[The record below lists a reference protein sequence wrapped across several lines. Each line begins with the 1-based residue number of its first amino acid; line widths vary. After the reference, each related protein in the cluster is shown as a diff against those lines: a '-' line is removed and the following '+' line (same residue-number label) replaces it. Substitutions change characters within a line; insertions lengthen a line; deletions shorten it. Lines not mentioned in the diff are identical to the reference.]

1 MTSLQEMPWFA
12 QIEPF
17 AHHPGLGALVG
28 YVLGCF
34 TTGYY
39 LVRWKTGQDIREIG
53 SGSCG
58 ARNVGRQLGKTGFIL
73 IVLGDFWKGA
83 AAVLITNW
91 LTGGNEIAILLS
103 ILGVVAGHIWPIQI
117 GFRGGKGVATCL
129 GALSFFSFYLVL
141 SYGVLASI
149 GMIITRKS
157 VIPGL
162 IAFALLPAIAYF
174 LHLDPMALAAISVL
188 ASIILTAH
196 YRNVIQEI
204 NQLFARQPDI
214 AAQTKAESTK
224 S

>member
-1 MTSLQEMPWFA
+1 MPWFG

-28 YVLGCF
+28 YMLGCF

-39 LVRWKTGQDIREIG
+39 LVRWKTGQDIRLIG
-53 SGSCG
+53 SGSSG
-58 ARNVGRQLGKTGFIL
+58 ARNVGRQLGKFGFFL
-73 IVLGDFWKGA
+73 TVLGDYWKGA
-83 AAVLITNW
+83 VAVLLTSW
-91 LTGGNEIAILLS
+91 LTGANETSVLLA
-103 ILGVVAGHIWPIQI
+103 ILGVVAGHIWPVQI

-129 GALSFFSFYLVL
+129 GALTFFSFYLAL
-141 SYGVLASI
+141 SYCLLAAI
-149 GMIITRKS
+149 GILIARKS

-162 IAFALLPAIAYF
+162 IAFALLPVIAYF
-174 LHLDPMALAAISVL
+174 LRLDTQALAAISVL

-214 AAQTKAESTK
+214 TTQTKAESTK

>member
-1 MTSLQEMPWFA
+1 MHWSA
-12 QIEPF
+12 QIERF

-39 LVRWKTGQDIREIG
+39 LVRWRTGQDVRQIG

-58 ARNVGRQLGKTGFIL
+58 ARNVGRLLGKMGFFL
-73 IVLGDFWKGA
+73 TVLGDFWKGA
-83 AAVLITNW
+83 AAVLLTRW
-91 LTGGNEIAILLS
+91 LTGNNETAILWAL
-103 ILGVVAGHIWPIQI
+103 IGVVTGHIWPVQL

-129 GALSFFSFYLVL
+129 GALSFFAFS
-141 SYGVLASI
+141 LAI
-149 GMIITRKS
+149 CYALLAGTGILFMRKS

-162 IAFALLPAIAYF
+162 AAFALLPAIAYF
-174 LHLDPMALAAISVL
+174 LQLDTQALAAISVL

-204 NQLFARQPDI
+204 NQLFAREPNVNANSQAD
-214 AAQTKAESTK
+214 STK
-224 S
+224 P